1 MSMDTQ
7 TKELIQLWNLLEL
20 GFELNLRYA
29 DTGIIN
35 EGDEDVVI
43 NVTAIAETAE
53 QWNEPIEPKQVSMFE
68 AVGLVAVVSL
78 VNDYMEEPVAY
89 KRGSVNSLVKLI
101 GDKLLQTFEGKQ
113 VKINT

>member
-53 QWNEPIEPKQVSMFE
+53 QWNEPIEPK
-68 AVGLVAVVSL
+68 
-78 VNDYMEEPVAY
+78 PVAY

-113 VKINT
+113 VKIDF

>member
-7 TKELIQLWNLLEL
+7 TKELVLLWSLLDLGLEL
-20 GFELNLRYA
+20 NGRYA

-53 QWNEPIEPKQVSMFE
+53 QWNEPIEPRQADWFE
-68 AVGLVAVVSL
+68 GAGIVGVASL
-78 VNDYMEEPVAY
+78 VNAYMEDPTSY
-89 KRGSVNSLVKLI
+89 QRGSVNSLVKLI
-101 GDKLLQTFEGKQ
+101 GDKLLQTYVGKQ
-113 VKINT
+113 VEIEF